1 MIHGFLNIDKAAG
14 MTSHDVVAYVRRLSS
29 QKRVGHAGTLDPA
42 ATGVLI
48 LGLGAATRL
57 ISYVQ
62 DDTLKRYTA
71 VVTLGSQTSTDDA
84 EGELIHTAAVPEL
97 NQNQLEQLLA
107 SFQGTILQ
115 VPPMYA
121 ALHHQGRRLYEIARS
136 GEVVERAARPVL
148 IERLDIVAW
157 HTPYLT
163 FDITCGKGT
172 YIRALARDLG
182 EALGCGAHLSS
193 LRRTAV
199 GAFHVDQALTLEQLS
214 SNIEQALL
222 PPELA
227 VSSWPRL
234 DPSQEEIR
242 RLRTGIPIQVQQALP
257 TNKARVHDSQGILV
271 ALVEYKDNTWHP
283 YRVFDW

>member
-163 FDITCGKGT
+163 LDIMCGKGT

-182 EALGCGAHLSS
+182 EALGCGAHLSN

-199 GAFHVDQALTLEQLS
+199 GAFHVDQALTLDQLS

-242 RLRTGIPIQVQQALP
+242 RLRTGMPIQVQQALP

-271 ALVEYKDNTWHP
+271 ALVEYKDNNWHP

>member
-1 MIHGFLNIDKAAG
+1 MMHGFLNIDKAAG

-29 QKRVGHAGTLDPA
+29 QRRIGHAGTLDPA

-71 VVTLGSQTSTDDA
+71 IVSLGIQTSTDDA
-84 EGELIHTAAVPEL
+84 EGDIIQTAPVPAL
-97 NQNQLEQLLA
+97 SQNRLEQLLA

-136 GEVVERAARPVL
+136 GEVIERAARPVL
-148 IERLDIVAW
+148 IERLEIVAW
-157 HTPYLT
+157 QTPYLT
-163 FDITCGKGT
+163 LDIVCGKGT

-182 EALGCGAHLSS
+182 QTLGCGAHLSS

-199 GAFHVDQALTLEQLS
+199 GAFHIDQALTLDQLS
-214 SNIEQALL
+214 ANIEHALL
-222 PPELA
+222 SPELA
-227 VSSWPRL
+227 VSSWLRL
-234 DPSQEEIR
+234 DASQEEIR
-242 RLRTGIPIQVQQALP
+242 RLRTGMPIQAQSGTH
-257 TNKARVHDSQGILV
+257 TNKARVHDAHGTLV
-271 ALVEYKDNTWHP
+271 ALVEHKDESWQP